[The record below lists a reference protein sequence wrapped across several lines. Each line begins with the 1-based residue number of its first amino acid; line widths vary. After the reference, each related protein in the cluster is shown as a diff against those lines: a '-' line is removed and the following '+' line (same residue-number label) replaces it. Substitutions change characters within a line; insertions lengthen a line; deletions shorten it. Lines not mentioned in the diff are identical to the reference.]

1 MRRLFNRERD
11 WFVRGFASINALL
24 LFVFVM
30 TLSSCNKG
38 NSSTSSGC
46 VTEFMGIPVDG
57 PKERFI
63 SALEKKGFE
72 KVEGVD
78 GVDGVDGD
86 LMDGEFNGQRCGV
99 LINTVKG
106 VVTAV
111 VVMPFPFPDRAVAQ
125 LGYNDLLEA
134 FSINPKYQ
142 LGSEDVVQR
151 MSDRIRSVGFGI
163 LDFAVF
169 NQVGSCPDIIE
180 NRLVALMLG
189 RYMGVYTWAICYFNP
204 NNMQNG
210 EDL

>member
-11 WFVRGFASINALL
+11 WLVRGFASINALL

-78 GVDGVDGD
+78 GD
-86 LMDGEFNGQRCGV
+86 LMDGEFNAQRCGV

-106 VVTAV
+106 VVSCVSVA
-111 VVMPFPFPDRAVAQ
+111 PFNLSDRAMAQ

-134 FSINPKYQ
+134 FSNNPKYQ
-142 LGSEDVVQR
+142 LSSEDVVQR
-151 MSDRIRSVGFGI
+151 VSDRIRSVGLGTI

-169 NQVGSCPDIIE
+169 NQVGNCPDSIE
-180 NRLVALMLG
+180 NRPVHLMLLRLDYG
-189 RYMGVYTWAICYFNP
+189 FYIWAIYYFNP
-204 NNMQNG
+204 YNMQNG

>member
-24 LFVFVM
+24 LFVFM
-30 TLSSCNKG
+30 ITLSSCNKG
-38 NSSTSSGC
+38 NSSTSSRC

-57 PKERFI
+57 PKEHFI

-78 GVDGVDGD
+78 GDV
-86 LMDGEFNGQRCGV
+86 MDGEFNGQRCV
-99 LINTVKG
+99 VQINTVKE
-106 VVTAV
+106 VISWVSVA
-111 VVMPFPFPDRAVAQ
+111 PFNLSDRAMAQ

-134 FSINPKYQ
+134 FSNNPKYQ
-142 LGSEDVVQR
+142 LSSEDVVQR
-151 MSDRIRSVGFGI
+151 VSDRIRSVGLGTI

-169 NQVGSCPDIIE
+169 NQVGNCPDSIE
-180 NRLVALMLG
+180 NRPVLLG
-189 RYMGVYTWAICYFNP
+189 LLRLDYGFYIWVIYYYNP